1 MENNKPEYHEV
12 EKELNEYK
20 QLLWQLSDEYRLNLG
35 KAEKELTELKNKYS
49 LLEKQKSVDSPTTA
63 YSFISQIGLPACI
76 IEHDGRIIKYNNKFK
91 FLVEL
96 LSFEIE
102 DVENLTFLLVKD
114 KVNKLSEKF
123 FEYVSN
129 DEGIFQSTF
138 KVKNAFQNV
147 INILL
152 RIYRFEEQKES
163 LALFVEINNQEI
175 SNLTEFATPG
185 RTEETK
191 EIPEN
196 EEAEEEIEEEIEEA
210 EIVKKEPTNDEDLSF
225 KTDIEIFAEKYEVYS
240 DLIKIYS
247 SKDKKNQE
255 IEAKEIR
262 KNITDTFNLETTR
275 TKLLDKISTKYK
287 SFMHNFSEK
296 YEDLTPNE
304 EKHCLLIKAGLT
316 YREIASLM
324 DISINGVKIARNRL
338 RKKLDLETAIKT
350 SDFIDE
356 F

>member
-1 MENNKPEYHEV
+1 MESNKPEYQEI

-35 KAEKELTELKNKYS
+35 KAEKELTELKDKYS
-49 LLEKQKSVDSPTTA
+49 LLEKQKSASTPATA

-76 IEHDGRIIKYNNKFK
+76 IEHDGKIIKYNNKFK

-96 LSFEIE
+96 LAFEIE
-102 DVENLTFLLVKD
+102 EVENLTFLLAKD

-123 FEYVSN
+123 YEYVSN
-129 DEGIFQSTF
+129 DDGIFQSTF

-175 SNLTEFATPG
+175 SSLTEFVKPVEI
-185 RTEETK
+185 EEK
-191 EIPEN
+191 
-196 EEAEEEIEEEIEEA
+196 EEIEEISEKKEVEKA
-210 EIVKKEPTNDEDLSF
+210 EKAETVKKETTDNEDLSL

-240 DLIKIYS
+240 DLLKIYN
-247 SKDKKNQE
+247 SKDIKSQE

-262 KNITDTFNLETTR
+262 KNIIDTFNLDSIR
-275 TKLLDKISTKYK
+275 TKLLDKISSQHKT
-287 SFMHNFSEK
+287 FMHNFSEK